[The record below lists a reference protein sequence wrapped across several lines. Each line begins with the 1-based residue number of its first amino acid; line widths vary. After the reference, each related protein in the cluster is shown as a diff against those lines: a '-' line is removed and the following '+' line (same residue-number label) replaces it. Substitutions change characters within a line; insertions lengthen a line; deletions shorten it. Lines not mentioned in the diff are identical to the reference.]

1 MEYGLIAYFF
11 SLHFRNK
18 LAKNILFFSPFFF
31 TVYSIYDFLKQD
43 TPRLPFL
50 PLSIEYIVLLLF
62 ILYYFFEIMQEVVVE
77 VPIYQKTIFWISLA
91 FIVNFSGNFF
101 LFLFSKN
108 SVQNDANFIN
118 QYTIIYSTVTTIKN
132 LLLCITIFV
141 KDNSNKESNKIMFE
155 IDLDSIK
162 TNKN

>member
-1 MEYGLIAYFF
+1 
-11 SLHFRNK
+11 
-18 LAKNILFFSPFFF
+18 
-31 TVYSIYDFLKQD
+31 
-43 TPRLPFL
+43 
-50 PLSIEYIVLLLF
+50 
-62 ILYYFFEIMQEVVVE
+62 MQEVVVE